1 MGHISAISGFI
12 SVLKDITH
20 VMGYRYGLLLLLVT
34 ITGLVEGVSL
44 ASVIPL
50 LSSIGVGS
58 GGLDT
63 DQQGFMA
70 NIAVRFV
77 SELGM
82 QPTVTTISAFVLT
95 ALFIS
100 TLLYLLQSYVGAHMQ
115 TEYVYFWQRKLTH
128 SIFSANW
135 AFFTGHR
142 QGDLVN
148 AFVTEAPRLGGAFY
162 QCNLMVV
169 GLIHGIIYLG
179 VAALI
184 SGPITLII
192 LLGGAML
199 FIIARPLIRRAY
211 ATGKGILEN
220 NSELQSIA
228 GEMVRNIKS
237 LKATATE
244 PEAVEMLQKVSGHI
258 RHHNFRH
265 AFDIQLS
272 KGVFDF
278 GAASMIACT
287 LYASSVVLD
296 VEPAMTLVVLAI
308 FVRLLPKLTGLQQGL
323 QSISVTVP
331 SLMSLYRL
339 LDDLSV
345 AKEPRDTKA
354 LPSTLQKGPLG
365 IAFDNV
371 TLEYDGKKI
380 IDQFSLDIHPGEC
393 IALVGA
399 SGAGKTSLV
408 DAILGLTPVASGAV
422 YVNEV
427 PLSALPVTSFRQ
439 RIGYMGQE
447 ITIYNTTIRRNVLW
461 NHPDANDSDYTR
473 ALQDAASQSFISK
486 LEKGDET
493 YISNSGAKLSGGEK
507 QRLSLARALLGSPG
521 LLILDEATSAL
532 DAETE
537 AMVSNAIREQTGKL
551 TIIMITHRLT
561 SAKIADRICVLDKGK
576 IAEIGSW
583 DELNSLR
590 DGLFR
595 KLYKLQME

>member
-1 MGHISAISGFI
+1 MDRISAISGFI
-12 SVLKDITH
+12 SVLKSITH
-20 VMGYRYGLLLLLVT
+20 VMGYRYALLLSLVT
-34 ITGLVEGVSL
+34 ITGLVEGISI
-44 ASVIPL
+44 ASVVPL
-50 LSSIGVGS
+50 LSAIGVGS
-58 GGLDT
+58 GGLDA
-63 DQQGFMA
+63 DQQSFLAG
-70 NIAVRFV
+70 IAVRFLAEV
-77 SELGM
+77 GM
-82 QPTVTTISAFVLT
+82 KPTLTNISLFLLA

-100 TLLYLLQSYVGAHMQ
+100 TLFYLLQSYVGARMQ
-115 TEYVYFWQRKLTH
+115 TEYVYFWQKKLTN
-128 SIFSANW
+128 SIFTANL
-135 AFFTGHR
+135 AFFTGHQ
-142 QGDLVN
+142 QGNLVN
-148 AFVTEAPRLGGAFY
+148 ALVTEAPRLGWAFY
-162 QCNLMVV
+162 HCNLTVV
-169 GLIHGIIYLG
+169 GLIHGSLYLG

-184 SGPITLII
+184 SGPVTLII
-192 LLGGAML
+192 LVGGAML
-199 FIIARPLIRRAY
+199 FVIARPLIRRAY
-211 ATGKGILEN
+211 ATGKGILKN

-228 GEMVRNIKS
+228 SDMVRNIKS

-244 PEAVEMLQKVSGHI
+244 PEAIEMLQKISGHI
-258 RHHNFRH
+258 RHHTFH
-265 AFDIQLS
+265 QVFDIQLS
-272 KGVFDF
+272 KGIFDF
-278 GAASMIACT
+278 GAASMIAGT
-287 LYASSVVLD
+287 LYASSAVLD

-308 FVRLLPKLTGLQQGL
+308 FVRLLPKLTGLQQSL

-331 SLMSLYRL
+331 SLISLYAL
-339 LDDLSV
+339 LDNLSI

-354 LPSTLQKGPLG
+354 LPSSLQEGPLG
-365 IAFDNV
+365 IAFDNI

-393 IALVGA
+393 VALVGA

-408 DAILGLTPVASGAV
+408 DAILCLTPVASGAV

-427 PLSALPVTSFRQ
+427 PLSDLPITSFRQ

-461 NHPDANDSDYTR
+461 NHPDASDSDYAR

-537 AMVSNAIREQTGKL
+537 AMVYNAIRGQKGKL

-576 IAEIGSW
+576 IAETGSW
-583 DELNSLR
+583 NELNSLSG
-590 DGLFR
+590 GLFR